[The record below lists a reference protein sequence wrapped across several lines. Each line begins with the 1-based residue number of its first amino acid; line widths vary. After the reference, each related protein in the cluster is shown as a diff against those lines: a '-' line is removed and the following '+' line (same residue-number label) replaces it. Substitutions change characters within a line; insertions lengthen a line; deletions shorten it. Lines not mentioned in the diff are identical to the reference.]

1 MGCFGSK
8 SSGGGDATENG
19 GEREKVKR
27 QRSKTSNNAVSAVLL
42 GLQGS
47 GKSTIRK
54 QLQVWNTIK
63 SVKSGI
69 CNCSVSL

>member
-8 SSGGGDATENG
+8 SSGGG
-19 GEREKVKR
+19 GETGEPKVKK
-27 QRSKTSNNAVSAVLL
+27 SKTSGNAVSAVLL

-54 QLQVWNTIK
+54 QLQVR
-63 SVKSGI
+63 
-69 CNCSVSL
+69 